1 MQHDCMSSLFMCT
14 AHTNRDQQT
23 GMGTPWEIR
32 FQNNYTVN
40 MKGGNLRGYATLFSF
55 VPDLHL
61 GMHHHS
67 HTHQLTIYVG
77 HAIVCMYMQRCTYIL
92 EKKPAAIT
100 KMMTVL

>member
-1 MQHDCMSSLFMCT
+1 
-14 AHTNRDQQT
+14 
-23 GMGTPWEIR
+23 MGTPWEIR

-67 HTHQLTIYVG
+67 HAHQLTIYVG
-77 HAIVCMYMQRCTYIL
+77 HAIVCMYNYYIYTG
-92 EKKPAAIT
+92 KKPAAIT